1 MVLSKKV
8 LNIGKYICVCITESL
23 LYRRNSHNTVN
34 KLYFNFNK
42 EKKRKLLIFYPLKQ
56 KKKKERKQ
64 TEKSVVGSPTGS
76 LDICVKYIRLWI
88 PVTIPAS

>member
-42 EKKRKLLIFYPLKQ
+42 EKKAANFLSFKAK
-56 KKKKERKQ
+56 KKKKESKQ
-64 TEKSVVGSPTGS
+64 KKV
-76 LDICVKYIRLWI
+76 L
-88 PVTIPAS
+88 